1 MVVVHCLYRNQRGNW
16 FGCSVKRE
24 DKKSKICKP
33 SSGAALSAVPT
44 NHGFFYLVTL
54 MKYNQSAVMEALVK
68 IASLRGDSEPSAD
81 IAMEMER
88 IAQIAVIDISC
99 NSKLANQENVMARI
113 AKYLRGGKKPVSSI
127 RQRVMSKKISAY
139 DVDIWLKAMIENGSV
154 VEVDVTNHSNGRT
167 TKNYTLA

>member
-1 MVVVHCLYRNQRGNW
+1 MQ
-16 FGCSVKRE
+16 
-24 DKKSKICKP
+24 D
-33 SSGAALSAVPT
+33 
-44 NHGFFYLVTL
+44 
-54 MKYNQSAVMEALVK
+54 NQSAIMEALVK

-99 NSKLANQENVMARI
+99 NSKRANQENVMARI

-139 DVDIWLKAMIENGSV
+139 DVDIVLKAMIENGSV
-154 VEVDVTNHSNGRT
+154 VEVDVNNHSNGRT
-167 TKNYTLA
+167 TKNYALA